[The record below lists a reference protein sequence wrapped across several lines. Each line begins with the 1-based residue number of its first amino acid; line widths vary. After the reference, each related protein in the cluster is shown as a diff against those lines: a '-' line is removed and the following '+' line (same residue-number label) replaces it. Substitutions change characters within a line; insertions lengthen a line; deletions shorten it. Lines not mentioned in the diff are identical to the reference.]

1 MKINRKIWF
10 KILAAVLTAGML
22 MSNIQMI
29 AFANETRVITYADGS
44 KIIYTY
50 SNGNV
55 SSIDYYSAEDYET
68 PLYLSLIHI

>member
-10 KILAAVLTAGML
+10 KILTAVLTAGML

-44 KIIYTY
+44 KII
-50 SNGNV
+50 
-55 SSIDYYSAEDYET
+55 
-68 PLYLSLIHI
+68 